1 MTMPTLVQICA
12 AVQDV
17 VGVATG
23 IRFAPDVPPEQQAGS
38 DVSAYCWPGT
48 GRTVEITKSEQEAH
62 HTLHLYIITPQ
73 RNQRTDFARVIALG
87 DTVPRAL
94 LNDTT
99 LAGTVLQIDDIRYT
113 FGKMEWSGGSDLG
126 WLFEIDVLASGSLT

>member
-1 MTMPTLVQICA
+1 MTMPTLVAICA

-17 VGVATG
+17 VEDVTG
-23 IRFAPDVPPEQQAGS
+23 IRFAPDVPPEQQAGG

-48 GRTVEITKSEQEAH
+48 GTTLEITDGQQEAH

-87 DTVPRAL
+87 DTVPGAL
-94 LNDTT
+94 LKEKT
-99 LAGTVLQIDDIRYT
+99 LSGTVLQIDQIRYT
-113 FGKMEWSGGSDLG
+113 FGQLEWGGGQNLG
-126 WLFEIDVLASGSLT
+126 WMFEIDVLASGSL